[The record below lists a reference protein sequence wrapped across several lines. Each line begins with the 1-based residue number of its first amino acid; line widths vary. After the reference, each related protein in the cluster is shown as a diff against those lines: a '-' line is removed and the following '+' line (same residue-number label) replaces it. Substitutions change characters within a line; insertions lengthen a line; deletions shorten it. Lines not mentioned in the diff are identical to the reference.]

1 MGLPHSL
8 LPLLH
13 NLRKEEKYTQ
23 ESKSAVEPF
32 SLFCFIID
40 SPDKDKRLSDYV
52 GREFIHLHHL
62 TGEDL
67 LFFIP
72 IDEPFGWKRLM
83 KESAGSSVLSLY
95 RKIPDSIQSSNP
107 ERAQRIFAQTLGVR
121 KQDLPALVLS
131 SNLCEKEYFVLC
143 TSKETISAQ
152 LSVLG
157 VLARS
162 IAKDEKKLCLEE
174 LSKPEID
181 SCSGLYSNDLFQN
194 MAGLL
199 YESIALGI
207 SSKDGNSCQF
217 PQESI
222 EVDTACSSLK
232 DRCRELVNQITEIQ
246 PVRAVGSEEL
256 ANPHIFQTLE
266 TLARLLAELD
276 REDRGAQGKSPVV
289 HQPNPQWDLESTEWW
304 TMGNKVYQFLDQ
316 STRSYRDLGIPEE
329 IKLVDKAPSI
339 VCWSK
344 ALENELN
351 LSAGQWIRKRLGVEI
366 PKYFNRFQPDKEAIF
381 QPSEKY
387 SLDFNRRHHDCKSH
401 DGLRMLELGPLAGA
415 INWSA
420 KQEGDF
426 RLPLSFEPPDC
437 FSKNIEQIRNIR
449 NRACHPSSMRPE
461 DGQDF
466 QDAYAG
472 LLESGVFS
480 ELCALK
486 AQMSECSKASDNQPI
501 YVSRFGRT
509 YGPYSISSI
518 SSFLEG
524 GRLCL
529 DDYACEKGTQE
540 WKTVRDFI
548 NV

>member
-13 NLRKEEKYTQ
+13 NLRKDERYSGEA
-23 ESKSAVEPF
+23 KSAVEPF

-52 GREFIHLHHL
+52 GREFIHLHNL

-67 LFFIP
+67 LFLIP
-72 IDEPFGWKRLM
+72 IDEPSGWRRLM

-121 KQDLPALVLS
+121 KQDLPALILS
-131 SNLCEKEYFVLC
+131 SDLCEKEYFVLR
-143 TSKETISAQ
+143 TSRETISAQ

-157 VLARS
+157 ALARS
-162 IAKDEKKLCLEE
+162 ISNDEKKLCIEE

-181 SCSGLYSNDLFQN
+181 SCSGLYSNGLFQN

-207 SSKDGNSCQF
+207 SSKDGNSCQYA
-217 PQESI
+217 QEAI

-256 ANPHIFQTLE
+256 VNPHIFQSLE

-276 REDRGAQGKSPVV
+276 QEDGEAQGKSPVV

-316 STRSYRDLGIPEE
+316 STRSCRNLGIPEE

-401 DGLRMLELGPLAGA
+401 DGLRMLELGPLTGA
-415 INWSA
+415 INWFA
-420 KQEGDF
+420 RQEGDC
-426 RLPLSFEPPDC
+426 RLSLSFEPPDC

-466 QDAYAG
+466 QDAYAS
-472 LLESGVFS
+472 LLESGVLS

-486 AQMSECSKASDNQPI
+486 AQMSECSIASDNQPI
-501 YVSRFGRT
+501 YVSRSGRT
-509 YGPYSISSI
+509 YGPYPISSI
-518 SSFLEG
+518 YSFLEG
-524 GRLCL
+524 ERLRL

-548 NV
+548 NL

>member
-1 MGLPHSL
+1 MGLPHSI

-13 NLRKEEKYTQ
+13 NLRKEDSYTA
-23 ESKSAVEPF
+23 EAKDAVAPF

-40 SPDKDKRLSDYV
+40 SPDNDQKLSDFV
-52 GREFIHLHHL
+52 SREFIHLHHA
-62 TGEDL
+62 TGQDF

-72 IDEPFGWKRLM
+72 IDEPPEWRRFM

-95 RKIPDSIQSSNP
+95 QKIPDSVRSSNP
-107 ERAQRIFAQTLGVR
+107 DRAQRIFAQTLGVR

-131 SNLCEKEYFVLC
+131 SDLCEKKYFVLR
-143 TSKETISAQ
+143 TSKETISTQ
-152 LSVLG
+152 LSALG

-162 IAKDEKKLCLEE
+162 IARDEKNLSLEV
-174 LSKPEID
+174 LSRPEID
-181 SCSGLYSNDLFQN
+181 SCSGLYSDGLFQN
-194 MAGLL
+194 IAGLL
-199 YESIALGI
+199 YESIQL
-207 SSKDGNSCQF
+207 SLSNKDNFHTPGEKIQAEMAHRN
-217 PQESI
+217 
-222 EVDTACSSLK
+222 LK
-232 DRCRELVNQITEIQ
+232 DQCAELISQFQEIQ
-246 PVRAVGSEEL
+246 PVRGVGMEEL

-316 STRSYRDLGIPEE
+316 PKSFLLGLGISEE
-329 IKLVDKAPSI
+329 IKVVDKAPSI

-351 LSAGQWIRKRLGVEI
+351 LSAGQWIRKRLGVKM

-387 SLDFNRRHHDCKSH
+387 SLDFNRRQHDCISH
-401 DGLRMLELGPLAGA
+401 DGLRMLELGPLTGA
-415 INWSA
+415 INWFA
-420 KQEGDF
+420 KQEGNS
-426 RLPLSFEPPDC
+426 RLPFSFEPIDF

-461 DGQDF
+461 DGKDF

-472 LLESGVFS
+472 LQKSRILS
-480 ELCALK
+480 ELSALK
-486 AQMSECSKASDNQPI
+486 LKLSQDSKTSDNQHI
-501 YVSRFGRT
+501 YISRSGRI
-509 YGPYSISSI
+509 YGPYRISSI
-518 SSFLEG
+518 SLFLED
-524 GRLCL
+524 GRLRL
-529 DDYACEKGTQE
+529 DDFAYEKGTGKWE
-540 WKTVRDFI
+540 TVQDLLDK
-548 NV
+548 